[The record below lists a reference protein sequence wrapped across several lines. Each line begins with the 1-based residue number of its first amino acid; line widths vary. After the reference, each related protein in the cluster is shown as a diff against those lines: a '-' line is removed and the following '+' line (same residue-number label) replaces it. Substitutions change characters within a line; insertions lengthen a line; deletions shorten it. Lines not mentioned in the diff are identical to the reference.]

1 MAPDPFVPYIVA
13 AVQLEEEKM
22 VVLGQCVAETNIE
35 DLKVGMEMELALD
48 VLYEDDDNEY
58 LVWKWKPVGA

>member
-1 MAPDPFVPYIVA
+1 
-13 AVQLEEEKM
+13 
-22 VVLGQCVAETNIE
+22 
-35 DLKVGMEMELALD
+35 MELALD